1 MPRAS
6 KSRSRK
12 SHAAQVRARA
22 MSAVERLAMRRYLA
36 FVRAVVG
43 QTTKSAAR

>member
-1 MPRAS
+1 MTRAT

-12 SHAAQVRARA
+12 SSAATARVRALN
-22 MSAVERLAMRRYLA
+22 AVERTLVRRYLA

-43 QTTKSAAR
+43 ASTKTAAR

>member
-12 SHAAQVRARA
+12 SRASNGRARA
-22 MSAVERLAMRRYLA
+22 LNAVDRVLVRRYLA

-43 QTTKSAAR
+43 VSAKAASR